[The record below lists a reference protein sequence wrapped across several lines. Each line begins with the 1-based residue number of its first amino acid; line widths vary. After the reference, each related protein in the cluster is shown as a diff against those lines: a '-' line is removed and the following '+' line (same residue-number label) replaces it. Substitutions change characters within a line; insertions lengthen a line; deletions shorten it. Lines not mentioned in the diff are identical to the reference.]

1 MWLWYCHSKITNKAK
16 TPFHYSTCL
25 PLWACK
31 NWWRF
36 PLTFPTFANF
46 SLTTFQFP
54 DFSIFSSWM
63 VTPKKIQNRPSN
75 LTTGVCTV
83 RILPVKIWNN
93 ITAEGQL
100 MDLDA
105 SCVHAEHEESVCWD
119 CSDTCRA
126 LGRCGEVLSQW
137 RDSSQSVAHH
147 AELREDG
154 WQARYWV
161 PVAWN
166 LSTSANVSG

>member
-1 MWLWYCHSKITNKAK
+1 MFALVGLQKLIVVS
-16 TPFHYSTCL
+16 SD
-25 PLWACK
+25 
-31 NWWRF
+31 F
-36 PLTFPTFANF
+36 PHFCQL
-46 SLTTFQFP
+46 FP
-54 DFSIFSSWM
+54 DHFSIPWLVHIFQLNGHHEK
-63 VTPKKIQNRPSN
+63 TQNRRSN
-75 LTTGVCTV
+75 LNTGVCTV

-93 ITAEGQL
+93 VTAEGQL

-166 LSTSANVSG
+166 LSTSANVSC